1 MFLAI
6 LGMLDILGGIILAI
20 SGFIPYTGSG
30 FVFTLGIVFIMKG
43 IFSYLTAAAKGFFL
57 DLMGV
62 LDLIAG
68 IMLVLAT
75 WGILIFFFPY
85 IGILLIIK
93 GVYSFV
99 MGLLK

>member
-6 LGMLDILGGIILAI
+6 LGVLDLIGGTLLGI

-30 FVFTLGIVFIMKG
+30 FIFTLGIVFTVKG
-43 IFSYLTAAAKGFFL
+43 IISYLAGAAKGFFL
-57 DLMGV
+57 DFMGV

-68 IMLVLAT
+68 IMLVLAVY
-75 WGILIFFFPY
+75 GFVLFFFPY

-93 GVYSFV
+93 GFYSLV
-99 MGLLK
+99 IGLVK

>member
-6 LGMLDILGGIILAI
+6 LGVLDILGGVLLAI
-20 SGFIPYTGSG
+20 AGFIPYTGSG
-30 FVFTLGIVFIMKG
+30 FILTLGVVFIIKG
-43 IFSYLTAAAKGFFL
+43 IISYLAAAAKGFFF

-75 WGILIFFFPY
+75 HDFILFFFPY

-99 MGLLK
+99 MGLVK